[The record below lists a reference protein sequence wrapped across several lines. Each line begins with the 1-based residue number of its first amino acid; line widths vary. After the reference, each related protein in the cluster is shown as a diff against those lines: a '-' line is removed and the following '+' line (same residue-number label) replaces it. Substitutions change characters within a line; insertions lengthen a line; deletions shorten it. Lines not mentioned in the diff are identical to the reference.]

1 MMTQNLW
8 YSTKAVFKEKFI
20 AIKSYLR
27 KQEKS
32 QINKLTL
39 HLKQLEKEH
48 NAKLV
53 ERKKFMKIIEERN
66 EVQMKKIEQIK
77 LKAGTLKG

>member
-1 MMTQNLW
+1 MTQNLW
-8 YSTKAVFKEKFI
+8 YSTKAVFREKFI

-53 ERKKFMKIIEERN
+53 ARKKFMKIIEERN
-66 EVQMKKIEQIK
+66 EVQKKKIEQIK
-77 LKAGTLKG
+77 LKAGILKG